1 MAFLPLND
9 LKSFD
14 NETLTKEIVA
24 TKKQLFEL
32 RLKKA
37 TRQSFKPHA
46 VLSIQNDLCVFGN
59 LNQGTII
66 CKHRQCFE
74 LVAIDD
80 GGRAMN
86 SLAVHR

>member
-24 TKKQLFEL
+24 AKKQLFEL

-37 TRQSFKPHA
+37 TRQSFKPHLFKHFLTYA
-46 VLSIQNDLCVFGN
+46 VNGYSRSRDV
-59 LNQGTII
+59 
-66 CKHRQCFE
+66 
-74 LVAIDD
+74 
-80 GGRAMN
+80 
-86 SLAVHR
+86 

>member
-24 TKKQLFEL
+24 AKKQLFEL

-37 TRQSFKPHA
+37 TRQSFKPH
-46 VLSIQNDLCVFGN
+46 LF
-59 LNQGTII
+59 
-66 CKHRQCFE
+66 KHNKRKIAQLLTLE
-74 LVAIDD
+74 SQKQQQIK
-80 GGRAMN
+80 
-86 SLAVHR
+86 